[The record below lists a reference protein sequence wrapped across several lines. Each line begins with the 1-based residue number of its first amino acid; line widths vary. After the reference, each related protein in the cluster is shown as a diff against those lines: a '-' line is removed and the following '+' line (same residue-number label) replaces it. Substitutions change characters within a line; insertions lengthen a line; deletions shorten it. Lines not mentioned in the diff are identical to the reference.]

1 MTKFIQEIQH
11 VMQKAASFFD
21 DRDYFYEAKI
31 MRNLLRTWYFDFS
44 IRELCEQTFQIGAYD
59 ADYHY
64 SVEGWETMVVEITLL
79 LEKLVAKRRTNTIRN
94 ELLTVV
100 RMKMIREELLATAMS
115 PERVYSI
122 TERYGAS
129 AAYETFA

>member
-1 MTKFIQEIQH
+1 
-11 VMQKAASFFD
+11 
-21 DRDYFYEAKI
+21 
-31 MRNLLRTWYFDFS
+31 
-44 IRELCEQTFQIGAYD
+44 
-59 ADYHY
+59 
-64 SVEGWETMVVEITLL
+64 MVVEITLL

-115 PERVYSI
+115 PERMYSI